1 MCIYI
6 YQGFVFEKSED
17 GQFSSF
23 FVQFL
28 LYCILFLYEQWLVV
42 LTVFIKREERVAL

>member
-1 MCIYI
+1 MYIYI
-6 YQGFVFEKSED
+6 KDLFLKNQKMVNFQG
-17 GQFSSF
+17 F